1 MDRPIGLIAALPQE
15 SAPLR
20 RAGRDGFMAGRR
32 IELVTAGMGAARAA
46 AAASE
51 LLAAHRCWML
61 ISFGFAAGLR
71 SGIGPAETVA
81 LTGVVGSDSRLAA
94 GLVMPEATD
103 HAGLCLDLTTPLTT
117 AAAKQAAGE
126 RSGALVADLETAAV
140 AAAAVAAGV
149 PWAGLRAV
157 TDPVDLDLP
166 APVLAGLGEGE
177 FHLPAFAVAAAVR
190 PWSWPAIARL
200 ARYSRAA
207 AAKLADALAA
217 YLEGL
222 P

>member
-15 SAPLR
+15 TAALR
-20 RAGRDGFMAGRR
+20 QEGLYGVLAGRR
-32 IELVTAGMGAARAA
+32 IELVTAGMGAVRAA

-51 LLAAHRCWML
+51 LLSARRCWML

-71 SGIGPAETVA
+71 SGLGPAQTVA
-81 LTGVVGSDSRLAA
+81 LTGVVGPNSRLAA
-94 GLVMPEATD
+94 GLVMPEVADFT
-103 HAGLCLDLTTPLTT
+103 GLCLDLAGPLTT
-117 AAAKQAAGE
+117 AAAKRAAGA

-140 AAAAVAAGV
+140 AGVAVAAGV

-157 TDPVDLDLP
+157 TDPVELDLP
-166 APVLAGLGEGE
+166 APVLAGLGEGA
-177 FHLPAFAVAAAVR
+177 FNLAAFAVSASVR

-200 ARYSRAA
+200 ARYSRTA
-207 AAKLADALAA
+207 AAKLAGALAA
-217 YLEGL
+217 CLEGL